1 MGGRLE
7 LKASLLGAELGR
19 QPAGAG
25 AAGGLSPLGPS
36 CPQHLSRQCLRPPR
50 EGAWWQHSLLCTV
63 HLLSFPFSV
72 AFGFGA
78 AGLSGHLALFCHHP
92 PRATPVHP
100 LWVPPMAAVSRM
112 PIPVSWDD
120 ALSGLPT
127 PPAHL
132 QTLPLLRPGVP
143 CSPGPPSLLLPI
155 LPMSCP
161 SPGGLICPREKT
173 KPPSR
178 VDQGLLDQRLRP
190 SYRLF
195 SGSAPEV
202 LPGPPKVT

>member
-1 MGGRLE
+1 MKQPSPSFGSEEAHCRLWGPMGGRLE

-19 QPAGAG
+19 QPAGAGAAGAGAAGAG

-50 EGAWWQHSLLCTV
+50 EGGWWQHSLLCTV

-78 AGLSGHLALFCHHP
+78 AGLSGHLALFYHRP

-100 LWVPPMAAVSRM
+100 LWVPPVAAVSRM
-112 PIPVSWDD
+112 PIPVGWDD

-132 QTLPLLRPGVP
+132 QTLPLLRPALP
-143 CSPGPPSLLLPI
+143 CSPGPPQP
-155 LPMSCP
+155 
-161 SPGGLICPREKT
+161 
-173 KPPSR
+173 PPSH
-178 VDQGLLDQRLRP
+178 P
-190 SYRLF
+190 
-195 SGSAPEV
+195 AHV
-202 LPGPPKVT
+202 LPFTRRPHLSS